1 MFKCVMLDVITLGQ
15 NRQRDLYWAW
25 CRDPS
30 ELQSAPLIGITDNG
44 INQLIG
50 SNLSDL
56 TNPKLPL
63 PT

>member
-1 MFKCVMLDVITLGQ
+1 MITLGQ
-15 NRQRDLYWAW
+15 NRQRDLYWAK

-30 ELQSAPLIGITDNG
+30 ELQWAPLNGITDNG
-44 INQLIG
+44 INRLIG

-56 TNPKLPL
+56 INPKLPL